1 MLKRCR
7 IGVDEAV
14 VAGQASAYY
23 AIGNGNGHVVG
34 DVRGEGS
41 LLTWSVVVYRCEMHF
56 RCLIIIYGVE

>member
-1 MLKRCR
+1 M
-7 IGVDEAV
+7 
-14 VAGQASAYY
+14 AGQASVYY
-23 AIGNGNGHVVG
+23 AIGNSNAHVIG